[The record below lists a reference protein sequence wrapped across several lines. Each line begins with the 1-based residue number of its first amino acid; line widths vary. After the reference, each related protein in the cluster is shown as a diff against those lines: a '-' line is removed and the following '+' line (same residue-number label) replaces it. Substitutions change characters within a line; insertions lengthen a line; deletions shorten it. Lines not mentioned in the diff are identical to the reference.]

1 MCTKERGNGAAGWG
15 PQEHTAHHSRS
26 PECQPSVCQRAHATN
41 QCPLSSVTHWN
52 VPPQRSALVS
62 RGRVTTASYA
72 LFTLFSQFIL
82 LLCSSKEADVW
93 NPTYSILPD
102 DYGTLEDTTQM
113 MPSELVVSRSSRT
126 PWSRS
131 LASNLTVKTDK
142 TFNLRW
148 DGEFRGESR

>member
-15 PQEHTAHHSRS
+15 PQGHTAHHSRS
-26 PECQPSVCQRAHATN
+26 PECQPSVCRRAHATN
-41 QCPLSSVTHWN
+41 QCPLGSATHWN
-52 VPPQRSALVS
+52 APRNALLWFPGDVLPLPLM
-62 RGRVTTASYA
+62 

-82 LLCSSKEADVW
+82 LLCSSKEADLW
-93 NPTYSILPD
+93 NPTYSIPPD

-131 LASNLTVKTDK
+131 LDSNLTVKTDK